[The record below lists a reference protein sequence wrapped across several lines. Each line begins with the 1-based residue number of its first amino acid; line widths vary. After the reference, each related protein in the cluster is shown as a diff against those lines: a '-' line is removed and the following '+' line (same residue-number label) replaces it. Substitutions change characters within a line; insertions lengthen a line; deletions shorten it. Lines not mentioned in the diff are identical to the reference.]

1 MICTSANFYHDAEY
15 TDYVTLNL
23 IFREATPAKPI
34 FLFNNALFGLIDD
47 FYQQLR
53 ILSMIVWHFLLK

>member
-47 FYQQLR
+47 FF
-53 ILSMIVWHFLLK
+53 ISN